1 MNLEIVEID
10 KDGKWLGG
18 DIFGDNPDLPGGIWS
33 IEVIKG
39 TLRIVWRHDKTEE
52 EMDKE

>member
-10 KDGKWLGG
+10 KDGKWLGE
-18 DIFGDNPDLPGGIWS
+18 DIFGDDIPGAIWS
-33 IEVIKG
+33 IEVIRG